1 VIIQAYG
8 MGNIPS
14 NNQTLLDLLD
24 RAINKENIIV
34 VILTQCHR
42 GTVNDLYEAGRA
54 LTDLGAVLGQD
65 MTLECCYA
73 KLSFLLGKNYSND
86 KIKKMLTTS
95 LRGELTD
102 IKRTKELF
110 SLKNSNLVRS
120 IAKVLNSQEA
130 EDYKLISQTI

>member
-1 VIIQAYG
+1 

-73 KLSFLLGKNYSND
+73 KLSFLLGKNYSNE
-86 KIKKMLTTS
+86 KIKKMLSTS

-120 IAKVLNSQEA
+120 IAKVLNS
-130 EDYKLISQTI
+130 